1 MFLTVGG
8 LFETLATFLPLPCT
22 VLFLNLARG
31 NQHIQSILARIRAY
45 NQQCIF
51 VVDHVQAALLQGVW
65 CPGLDSI
72 ASGMLLFDRGQRP
85 LHAAIL
91 DRFGL
96 SAEHAVDLR
105 PLVRGFSLQ
114 NDATPMVAWHC
125 GNRVTPAWI
134 LLLHS
139 WPTTGCILVS
149 FSTCS
154 CLRRNLLTSLFPSST
169 APCVAPWSSRPRRTS
184 KWTIPIDEAAAKSR
198 THLQRFK
205 KGSVLQLCVSLKR
218 LVWKCSCHHCILIC
232 FQV

>member
-45 NQQCIF
+45 NQQYIF

-125 GNRVTPAWI
+125 GNRFTPAWI
-134 LLLHS
+134 SLAAFLADNRVHLGEFLYMQLPPPQS
-139 WPTTGCILVS
+139 SYFIVPFLYGTLRGPLV
-149 FSTCS
+149 FSS
-154 CLRRNLLTSLFPSST
+154 PPYIEVDDS
-169 APCVAPWSSRPRRTS
+169 
-184 KWTIPIDEAAAKSR
+184 D
-198 THLQRFK
+198 
-205 KGSVLQLCVSLKR
+205 
-218 LVWKCSCHHCILIC
+218 
-232 FQV
+232 